1 MAIKFNLY
9 ELTRQ
14 VFNINGYSP
23 ILSSGTNAAIKYDS
37 NLEVI
42 DSVEGIGTSIFGTTI
57 FESIALIDPETG
69 EPIYFEDAPLVSV
82 SQRKNI
88 IRSEVTNRPGS
99 VKEYISLD
107 DYEIKIMGLL
117 CNHDGNALP
126 FDKIEDLNNLL
137 KSNQALEIESK
148 LLNACGVF
156 NIVVN
161 NYEFKAT
168 GKFINVMPYEIS
180 AWSDNPIELS
190 LDDPDF
196 AINNYL

>member
-1 MAIKFNLY
+1 MAIKFNIY

-14 VFNINGYSP
+14 VFGINGYSP
-23 ILSSGTNAAIKYDS
+23 ILTPGTNSPIKYDA

-42 DSVEGIGTSIFGTTI
+42 DSVEGIGSSVFNTTI
-57 FESIALIDPETG
+57 FESIAIIDPTTNES
-69 EPIYFEDAPLVSV
+69 IYFEDAPLISV
-82 SQRKNI
+82 TQRKNI

-99 VKEYISLD
+99 VKEYISMD
-107 DYEIKIMGLL
+107 DYEIKIIGLL
-117 CNHDGNALP
+117 CNHAGNALP

-137 KSNQALEIESK
+137 KSNQTLEIESR
-148 LLNACGVF
+148 LLNACGIF
-156 NIVVN
+156 NIVIN
-161 NYEFKAT
+161 SFDFKAT